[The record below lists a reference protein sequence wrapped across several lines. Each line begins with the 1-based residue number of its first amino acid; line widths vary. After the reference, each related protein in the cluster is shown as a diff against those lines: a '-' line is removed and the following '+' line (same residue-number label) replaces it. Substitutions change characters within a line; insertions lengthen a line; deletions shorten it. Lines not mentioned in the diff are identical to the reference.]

1 MRPTATSVLADI
13 LDVAEGRRRGD
24 APPAPPLGMP
34 WRELRRARIRPIGG
48 LEAEYYLRFLVLDR
62 PGVLGR
68 IAGILGRNQIS
79 IASVIQKD
87 RKRGTS
93 VPIVIRT
100 HDALERNL
108 MRALAEIGRLTVVS
122 GKPVFVRI
130 EDRL

>member
-1 MRPTATSVLADI
+1 
-13 LDVAEGRRRGD
+13 
-24 APPAPPLGMP
+24 
-34 WRELRRARIRPIGG
+34 
-48 LEAEYYLRFLVLDR
+48 VLDR

-68 IAGILGRNQIS
+68 IAGILGRHQIS

-87 RKRGTS
+87 RRRGTS

-108 MRALAEIGRLTVVS
+108 MRALAEIGRLAVVS
-122 GKPVFVRI
+122 GKPVYVRI

>member
-1 MRPTATSVLADI
+1 MLFRS
-13 LDVAEGRRRGD
+13 
-24 APPAPPLGMP
+24 
-34 WRELRRARIRPIGG
+34 
-48 LEAEYYLRFLVLDR
+48 LRFLVLDR

-68 IAGILGRNQIS
+68 IASILGRHQIS

-108 MRALAEIGRLTVVS
+108 VRALAEIGRLAVVS